1 MKKTSALKTVVNFLW
16 IKNPLLIY
24 GLSVVTAVMNTTSL
38 NSALSVCI
46 ALVIMMIPTTVTAL
60 IMSEKLV
67 PEIRFAIYTLVSSL
81 AYIPAVMAVKS
92 LFPQSIAALTI
103 YLPLLAVNELVVL
116 RADRYVK
123 KRTVG
128 FALADTL
135 GCIISFTLTML
146 FIAFV
151 RELLGSGTLF
161 GYKVTEQSNPEVLL
175 PFMGFIIA
183 GFSAAL
189 FKHAQTMLAH
199 AIRHRRHH
207 RKLRNQD

>member
-1 MKKTSALKTVVNFLW
+1 MKKISAARTVVNFLW

-24 GLSVVTAVMNTTSL
+24 GLSVVTAVMTTTSL
-38 NSALSVCI
+38 NSAVSVCI
-46 ALVIMMIPTTVTAL
+46 ALVIMMIPTMLTAL
-60 IMSEKLV
+60 ILGDKLL

-81 AYIPAVMAVKS
+81 AYIPAVIAVKE
-92 LFPQSIAALTI
+92 LFPQSVTALTI

-116 RADRYVK
+116 RADRYAK
-123 KRTVG
+123 KRSVK

-151 RELLGSGTLF
+151 RELFGSGSLF
-161 GYKVTEQSNPEVLL
+161 GYKVLKQSNPEVLL

-189 FKHAQTMLAH
+189 FKHVQ
-199 AIRHRRHH
+199 AITVVSIRRRRH
-207 RKLRNQD
+207 KKMKKQN

>member
-1 MKKTSALKTVVNFLW
+1 MKKTSALRTVVNFLW

-24 GLSVVTAVMNTTSL
+24 GLSVVTAVMTTTSL
-38 NSALSVCI
+38 NSAVSVCI
-46 ALVIMMIPTTVTAL
+46 ALVIMMLPTTLTAL
-60 IMSEKLV
+60 IIGDKLL
-67 PEIRFAIYTLVSSL
+67 PEIRFAIYTLVSAI
-81 AYIPAVMAVKS
+81 AYIPAVMAVRAV
-92 LFPQSIAALTI
+92 FPQSIAALTI

-116 RADRYVK
+116 RADRYAK

-151 RELLGSGTLF
+151 RELLGSGSLF
-161 GYKVTEQSNPEVLL
+161 GYKVLKQSNPEVLL

-189 FKHAQTMLAH
+189 FKQVQTMVAVS
-199 AIRHRRHH
+199 IRHRRH
-207 RKLRNQD
+207 RKSKKQD

>member
-1 MKKTSALKTVVNFLW
+1 MKKTSAMRTVVNFLW

-24 GLSVVTAVMNTTSL
+24 GLSVVTAVMTTTSL
-38 NSALSVCI
+38 NSAVSVCL
-46 ALVIMMIPTTVTAL
+46 ALVIMMIPTTLIAL
-60 IMSEKLV
+60 VLGDKLL

-81 AYIPAVMAVKS
+81 TYIPAVMAVKS
-92 LFPQSIAALTI
+92 LFPQSVAALTI

-116 RADRYVK
+116 RADRYAK
-123 KRTVG
+123 KRSVG
-128 FALADTL
+128 FALADTV

-151 RELLGSGTLF
+151 RELFGSGTLF
-161 GYKVTEQSNPEVLL
+161 GYKVLKQSNPEVLL

-189 FKHAQTMLAH
+189 FKHIQAMTVVS
-199 AIRHRRHH
+199 IRHRRH
-207 RKLRNQD
+207 KKMKKQD